1 MGSKPISPIPP
12 PSGPDPSEPFGP
24 PKNPPPQP
32 AADET
37 VVHVPVPE
45 GTVDLLDPA
54 VIAEEVKRGDEQ
66 NAAEYGKE

>member
-32 AADET
+32 AEQEA
-37 VVHVPVPE
+37 P
-45 GTVDLLDPA
+45 
-54 VIAEEVKRGDEQ
+54 AEEET
-66 NAAEYGKE
+66 E

>member
-1 MGSKPISPIPP
+1 MGGAPTQPGQPGYPFPCGGKGQPP
-12 PSGPDPSEPFGP
+12 C
-24 PKNPPPQP
+24 PPQP